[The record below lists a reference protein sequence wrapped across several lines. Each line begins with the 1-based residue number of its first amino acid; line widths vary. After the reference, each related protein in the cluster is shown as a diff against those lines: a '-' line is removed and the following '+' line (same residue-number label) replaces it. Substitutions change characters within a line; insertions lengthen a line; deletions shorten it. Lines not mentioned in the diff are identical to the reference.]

1 MRKILTASTPQ
12 EREPSRT
19 PGSRFG
25 ALHPDAL
32 CWSQRGGRCALL
44 AQATAESYRA
54 LRRRNEPRSGRK
66 GGGGGSGER
75 LSAIQTTNTAF
86 STHERDV
93 CAWLRAAAFFSG
105 ACSTE
110 DKDSVALMLLRKRR
124 ELPLSNYSWSAGSPD
139 AQAAFWLIILPC
151 DHPFYSPGI
160 SPHHSQTPLI
170 WTEEKRR
177 TFQSYFLPLCH
188 WAN

>member
-1 MRKILTASTPQ
+1 MCASFTAVFFPRVADMRKILTASTPQ

-44 AQATAESYRA
+44 AQTTAESYRA
-54 LRRRNEPRSGRK
+54 LRRPSRRNEPHSRRK
-66 GGGGGSGER
+66 AGGGGSGER

-93 CAWLRAAAFFSG
+93 CVCLRAAAFFSG
-105 ACSTE
+105 AWSVE
-110 DKDSVALMLLRKRR
+110 DEDSVALLLLRKRR
-124 ELPLSNYSWSAGSPD
+124 ELPLSNYS
-139 AQAAFWLIILPC
+139 
-151 DHPFYSPGI
+151 
-160 SPHHSQTPLI
+160 
-170 WTEEKRR
+170 
-177 TFQSYFLPLCH
+177 
-188 WAN
+188 